1 MELYLHKNGE
11 QVGPFTEEQ
20 ISSMINDGSLSRDDI
35 TWHEGLT
42 EWQPLHTVFDIT
54 SIAEEPTSDY
64 NSVVQSRPVNS
75 NQQEVQKFASEQVA
89 NPSESL
95 SINLFDKNQVI
106 STWIAS
112 GGLLVVAFSPFF
124 KWVAIGAGGVTGIA
138 GDGRILLAIT
148 LLVSAA
154 FAAAIVKNKFFIPVL
169 LSVTSWGIITTFW
182 MGSLIWKLGSLF
194 DAQEVKD
201 NPFAAIFS
209 SILVSPGA
217 GLYLGLIGG
226 IVVAA
231 AAGFIAVRR
240 LLLLGNIKLFYL
252 SQGIACLIGIL
263 LAVFV
268 GPGRTPAS
276 NDTSYEFPFSSQAE
290 EKEDIVNA
298 QLGESFLL
306 GNLEITPTSIHLET
320 LSEEP
325 MFGDPKPRKSKS
337 YVLTFIAKNKSEGQ
351 VFSAYSSSSVT
362 DNFGNECLNPMSS
375 SSMLRTKIDGNEYLK
390 DISPGEF
397 ANVMVAFDPALESAK
412 DYTWTISTQISNQE
426 KYEKWRIR
434 FSPKDIPVE

>member
-42 EWQPLHTVFDIT
+42 DWQPLHTVFDIT
-54 SIAEEPTSDY
+54 PIAIEPTSDHTPI
-64 NSVVQSRPVNS
+64 VQSRSLNS
-75 NQQEVQKFASEQVA
+75 NQQEVQKSASDQIA
-89 NPSESL
+89 DDSESH
-95 SINLFDKNQVI
+95 SINSFDKHQVI
-106 STWIAS
+106 STWIAG
-112 GGLLVVAFSPFF
+112 GGLLILAFSPFF
-124 KWVAIGAGGVTGIA
+124 KWIAIGAGGVTGIA
-138 GDGRILLAIT
+138 GDGRILLAVT
-148 LLVSAA
+148 LLASAA
-154 FAAAIVKNKFFIPVL
+154 FAAAIVKNKYRIPVL
-169 LSVTSWGIITTFW
+169 LSVTAWGILAAFW
-182 MGSLIWKLGSLF
+182 MGALIWKLGSLF
-194 DAQEVKD
+194 DSQDVKD

-231 AAGFIAVRR
+231 GSGFIAVRH
-240 LLLLGNIKLFYL
+240 LNLLGNLKLFYL
-252 SQGIACLIGIL
+252 SQGLSCLIGIV

-268 GPGRTPAS
+268 GPGRTPTS
-276 NDTSYEFPFSSQAE
+276 NNTSYGFPFGSQAE
-290 EKEDIVNA
+290 EESIVDA
-298 QLGESFLL
+298 QLGKSFLL
-306 GNLEITPTSIHLET
+306 GNLEITPSSIHLET
-320 LSEEP
+320 LNEEP
-325 MFGDPKPRKSKS
+325 IFGDPKPRKSKS
-337 YVLTFIAKNKSEGQ
+337 YVLTFVAQNKSDGQ

-375 SSMLRTKIDGNEYLK
+375 SSMSRTKIEGNEYLK
-390 DISPGEF
+390 DISPGES

-412 DYTWTISTQISNQE
+412 EYTWTISTQISNQE

-434 FSPKDIPVE
+434 FSPKDIPIE

>member
-42 EWQPLHTVFDIT
+42 EWQPLHTVFEIT
-54 SIAEEPTSDY
+54 PIAEESITDY
-64 NSVVQSRPVNS
+64 APVL
-75 NQQEVQKFASEQVA
+75 QQQVDQIA
-89 NPSESL
+89 DDSESG
-95 SINLFDKNQVI
+95 SINSFDKSLVI
-106 STWIAS
+106 SAWIA
-112 GGLLVVAFSPFF
+112 GFGLLILALSPFF
-124 KWVAIGAGGVTGIA
+124 KWIAIGAGGVTGIA

-148 LLVSAA
+148 LLASAA
-154 FAAAIVKNKFFIPVL
+154 FAAAVVKNKFFIPIL
-169 LSVTSWGIITTFW
+169 LSVTAWGIITTFW

-194 DAQEVKD
+194 DSQEVKD

-217 GLYLGLIGG
+217 GLYLGLFGG
-226 IVVAA
+226 IIVAA
-231 AAGFIAVRR
+231 GAGFVAVRH
-240 LLLLGNIKLFYL
+240 LLILDKLKIFYI
-252 SQGIACLIGIL
+252 SQGISCLIGIL

-276 NDTSYEFPFSSQAE
+276 NEASYDFPFSSQAE
-290 EKEDIVNA
+290 EENIVDA
-298 QLGESFLL
+298 KLGKSFLL

-320 LSEEP
+320 LNEET
-325 MFGDPKPRKSKS
+325 MFSDPKPRKSKS
-337 YVLTFIAKNKSEGQ
+337 YVLTFVAKNISEGQ
-351 VFSAYSSSSVT
+351 VFSAYSSSSVK
-362 DNFGNECLNPMSS
+362 DNYGNECLNPMSS
-375 SSMLRTKIDGNEYLK
+375 SSVTRTRIEGNEYLK
-390 DISPGEF
+390 DIGPGES

-412 DYTWTISTQISNQE
+412 EYTWTVSTQISNQE

-434 FSPKDIPVE
+434 FSPKDIQ